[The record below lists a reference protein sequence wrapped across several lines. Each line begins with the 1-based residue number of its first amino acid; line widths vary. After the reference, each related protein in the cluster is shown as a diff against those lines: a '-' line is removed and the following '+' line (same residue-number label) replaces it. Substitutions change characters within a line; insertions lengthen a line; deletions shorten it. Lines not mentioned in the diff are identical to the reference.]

1 MTVKPDK
8 NHEQMPDYG
17 FQINKQFQEIMK
29 QNAEYMAKVYEPL
42 FKLQN
47 LPALQELQETV
58 RKFSKLADEIAF
70 ENQETVR
77 RLAEVNTH
85 PGLKAFTEQM
95 QLLSE
100 QFTTKFNF
108 DHVFTPRLS
117 QLIATI
123 DWDSIPDDVLTVEL
137 DRLNKTEIYDE
148 IERKFHEEK
157 TGYSGKQFLY
167 LTIITII
174 LQIVGNYYAH
184 QAHVSDTDKQIPIE
198 QEQSNVHLKN
208 IEGFLAKA
216 VSTDEASKT
225 NPNMFLE
232 VKKEA
237 SLRIYPDSSSDSI
250 LTVFPGQFLDLL
262 DDTKRWYK
270 VQFVNFENG
279 DFGTGWIFKG
289 HVEEIHGEE

>member
-1 MTVKPDK
+1 MD
-8 NHEQMPDYG
+8 HFRFE
-17 FQINKQFQEIMK
+17 FNKQLQEAMRK
-29 QNAEYMAKVYEPL
+29 NAESIAKMYETM

-58 RKFSKLADEIAF
+58 RGFSKLADEIAF
-70 ENQETVR
+70 ENQETMR

-85 PGLKAFTEQM
+85 SGLKAFTEQM

-108 DHVFTPRLS
+108 DHVFTPHLS

-123 DWDSIPDDVLTVEL
+123 DWDSIPEEVLSVEL
-137 DRLNKTEIYDE
+137 DRLIKTEIYDE

-174 LQIVGNYYAH
+174 LQIVGNYYAY
-184 QAHVSDTDKQIPIE
+184 QAHVSDTDKKILIE

-208 IEGFLAKA
+208 IEGYLAKA
-216 VSTDEASKT
+216 DSIDEASIAKS
-225 NPNMFLE
+225 NLFLE

-237 SLRIYPDSSSDSI
+237 PLRLYPDSSSDSI

-262 DDTKRWYK
+262 DDTKWWYK
-270 VQFVNFENG
+270 VQFVNFDNG
-279 DFGTGWIFKG
+279 DFGTGWIYKG
-289 HVEEIHGEE
+289 HVEVIRGEE